1 MKIGD
6 LVMVKNDLNDIDVA
20 CGIAV
25 LIKPRGHLF
34 WTILWKGQSLMMHED
49 YLEVISESR

>member
-6 LVMVKNDLNDIDVA
+6 LVVVKNNLNNVDTV
-20 CGIAV
+20 CGTAILV
-25 LIKPRGHLF
+25 KQRGHQF

-49 YLEVISESR
+49 YMEVISESR

>member
-6 LVMVKNDLNDIDVA
+6 LVVVKNDLNDVEVA
-20 CGIAV
+20 CGTAILV
-25 LIKPRGHLF
+25 KQRGHQF

-49 YLEVISESR
+49 YMEVISESR

>member
-6 LVMVKNDLNDIDVA
+6 LVVVKNNLNNVDTV
-20 CGIAV
+20 CGTAILV
-25 LIKPRGHLF
+25 KQRGHQF

-49 YLEVISESR
+49 YMEVVNESR